1 VLSDA
6 FLFKL
11 AEGAAAAACTLE
23 EVFFLV
29 LAGADVALDGD
40 VTDGRCFFMTGQATT
55 TAARVL
61 KGDSIAGSRDSSRG
75 SRGRASGGNGT
86 RLAFVRLMLV

>member
-1 VLSDA
+1 MAALSLDMTTGLSWLEGLVLSDA

-29 LAGADVALDGD
+29 LAGAEGVDVALDGD
-40 VTDGRCFFMTGQATT
+40 VTD
-55 TAARVL
+55 V
-61 KGDSIAGSRDSSRG
+61 D
-75 SRGRASGGNGT
+75 
-86 RLAFVRLMLV
+86 AFL

>member
-1 VLSDA
+1 MLSDA

-29 LAGADVALDGD
+29 LAGVDVALDGD
-40 VTDGRCFFMTGQATT
+40 VTD
-55 TAARVL
+55 V
-61 KGDSIAGSRDSSRG
+61 D
-75 SRGRASGGNGT
+75 
-86 RLAFVRLMLV
+86 AFL

>member
-1 VLSDA
+1 MAALSLDMTTGLSWLEGLVLSDA

-40 VTDGRCFFMTGQATT
+40 VTD
-55 TAARVL
+55 V
-61 KGDSIAGSRDSSRG
+61 D
-75 SRGRASGGNGT
+75 
-86 RLAFVRLMLV
+86 AFL

>member
-1 VLSDA
+1 MTTGLVLPDA

-11 AEGAAAAACTLE
+11 AEGAVAAACTLE

-40 VTDGRCFFMTGQATT
+40 VTD
-55 TAARVL
+55 V
-61 KGDSIAGSRDSSRG
+61 D
-75 SRGRASGGNGT
+75 
-86 RLAFVRLMLV
+86 AFL

>member
-1 VLSDA
+1 MTTGLSWLEGLVLSDA

-40 VTDGRCFFMTGQATT
+40 VTD
-55 TAARVL
+55 V
-61 KGDSIAGSRDSSRG
+61 D
-75 SRGRASGGNGT
+75 
-86 RLAFVRLMLV
+86 AFL

>member
-1 VLSDA
+1 MLSDV

-11 AEGAAAAACTLE
+11 AEGAAAACTLE

-40 VTDGRCFFMTGQATT
+40 VTD
-55 TAARVL
+55 V
-61 KGDSIAGSRDSSRG
+61 D
-75 SRGRASGGNGT
+75 
-86 RLAFVRLMLV
+86 AFL

>member
-29 LAGADVALDGD
+29 LAGAEGVDVALDGD
-40 VTDGRCFFMTGQATT
+40 VTD
-55 TAARVL
+55 V
-61 KGDSIAGSRDSSRG
+61 D
-75 SRGRASGGNGT
+75 
-86 RLAFVRLMLV
+86 AFL